1 MINGIAWPIIDKKLI
16 EFINEDSHGIDLS
29 SHLIPNKVVTAKLK
43 AKDIG
48 ILAGILIFQRLFK
61 LLDVEC
67 KIFFEDG
74 SKIKN
79 NDIIAEV
86 TGMADQILIGE
97 RIGLNLLSRMSGIA
111 TLTTEYL
118 NAIKSVNSKT
128 KIAATR
134 KTLPGL
140 RLFDKL
146 AVIIAGA
153 DTHRFSLQDCIM
165 LKDNHL
171 SLFDSIE
178 TAITHSK
185 KLASFSHKIEVEC
198 STVEMAESAIVSGA
212 DIIMLDNF
220 DIENAKRTINFLKDK
235 YSDKKYYIEL
245 SGNITL
251 ENISN
256 YAKVGADII
265 SSGAITHSVKAFD
278 FSLKFGNK
286 L

>member
-1 MINGIAWPIIDKKLI
+1 MINGIVWPIIDKKLL
-16 EFINEDSHGIDLS
+16 EFIDEDSHGFDLS
-29 SHLIPNKVVTAKLK
+29 GHLIPNKIVTAKLK
-43 AKDIG
+43 AKDNG
-48 ILAGILIFQRLFK
+48 ILAGIMIFQRLFA

-67 KIFFEDG
+67 TLFFEDG

-79 NDIIAEV
+79 NDIIAEIK
-86 TGMADQILIGE
+86 GMADQILIGE

-111 TLTTEYL
+111 SLATKYINE
-118 NAIKSVNSKT
+118 IKRVNSKT
-128 KIAATR
+128 RIAATR

-146 AVIIAGA
+146 AVITAGA

-178 TAITHSK
+178 TAVTNSRK
-185 KLASFSHKIEVEC
+185 NASFSHKIEVEC
-198 STVEMAESAIVSGA
+198 STIEMAESAIAAGA

-220 DIENAKRTINFLKDK
+220 NIETAKNAIKKLKEK
-235 YSDKKYYIEL
+235 HIDKKFSIEI

-251 ENISN
+251 ENIAD
-256 YAKVGADII
+256 YANIGADII
-265 SSGAITHSVKAFD
+265 STGAITHSVEAID
-278 FSLKFGNK
+278 FSLKFDTDK
-286 L
+286 